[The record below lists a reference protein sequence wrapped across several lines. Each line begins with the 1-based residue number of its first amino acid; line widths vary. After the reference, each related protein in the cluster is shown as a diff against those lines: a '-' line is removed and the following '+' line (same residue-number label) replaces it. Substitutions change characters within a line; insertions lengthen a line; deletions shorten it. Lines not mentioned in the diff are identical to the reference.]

1 MSTIVTRA
9 GKGSALTHNEVDA
22 NFVNLNTDK
31 VEKSGTDPVVI
42 AVNSS
47 SNALRITQT
56 GTGNALV
63 VEDSTSPDSTP
74 FVVDSNGRAISGYT
88 NAVTT
93 GSFTAPVQLHSSNST
108 SGNAG
113 YSAFNWNSS
122 AAAAAYSFFKS
133 RGSTIGTPSIVNS
146 GDAVGFTQYFAYD
159 GASWLSC
166 ASITASVD
174 GTPGTNDMPGRLV
187 FSTTADGAST
197 PTERMRIRSDGSIAI
212 GGNGAINY
220 TLITQKNITGGVAS
234 FGIASQGQ
242 VQSDVTTSA
251 AYFRTSTATA
261 ATAFTLPSLNH
272 YEANQGTFGLGSTV
286 NNQIGFL
293 AQASLIGAINN
304 IGFYGNIASGTGR
317 WNFYAAGTAANY
329 FAGDVGIGTS
339 SPSTKLEVLNAGDSA
354 LTLTGNTA
362 SGNYVGVDFKR
373 NTGTVNAA
381 VRSQSVG
388 GNDFG
393 EIYFMTRPNAGS
405 LTERMRID
413 SAGNINIATTGAR
426 ITGDFSNATV
436 ANRVLFQSST
446 VDGATV
452 LGAIPNGTNTT
463 SAFTAYNN
471 SNTTNSGFI
480 QIFASSTDYRVNA
493 GRVSVSGSFL
503 PITFYAGGSERV
515 RIDTS
520 GNLLFNSGY
529 GSVATAYGCRAW
541 VNFNGTGTVAIRA
554 SGNVSSITD
563 NGVGNYGI
571 NFTTA
576 MPDANYA
583 FSGSG
588 DNTNNNTT
596 GLWQSATARST
607 TTLNINTGLPGVSLG
622 DPVNVNVAVFR

>member
-304 IGFYGNIASGTGR
+304 IGFYGNIPSGAGR

-329 FAGDVGIGTS
+329 FAGEMQLATNLAFQG
-339 SPSTKLEVLNAGDSA
+339 
-354 LTLTGNTA
+354 TGN
-362 SGNYVGVDFKR
+362 
-373 NTGTVNAA
+373 
-381 VRSQSVG
+381 
-388 GNDFG
+388 
-393 EIYFMTRPNAGS
+393 
-405 LTERMRID
+405 
-413 SAGNINIATTGAR
+413 R

-446 VDGATV
+446 VDSATV

-463 SAFTAYNN
+463 AAFTAYNN
-471 SNTTNSGFI
+471 SDTTNSGFI
-480 QIFASSTDYRVNA
+480 QILASSTDYRVNA
-493 GRVSVSGSFL
+493 GRISVSGSFL
-503 PITFYAGGSERV
+503 PITFYTGGSERV

-563 NGVGNYGI
+563 GGVGIYTV

-576 MPDANYA
+576 MVDANYGA
-583 FSGSG
+583 LLSTGDFADPGNQGRFGEVQALTTSNFKIRTYSGSIVLS
-588 DNTNNNTT
+588 DYS
-596 GLWQSATARST
+596 LISAS
-607 TTLNINTGLPGVSLG
+607 
-622 DPVNVNVAVFR
+622 VFR